1 MDFLAVRPDVTSVF
15 LVLVFAGD
23 VGSCSGIHLIVEFIT
38 DIIHITPYLQAEVVR
53 NVQIGSGRCHSAI
66 TLVATEHAV
75 FQPVGILSPFT
86 DGTISIL
93 FNPVLCHHIA
103 VGIPRFKVFS
113 VSAHVYA
120 TWETVQ
126 ADQRIQIIAAGSRG
140 VLDGLGH

>member
-1 MDFLAVRPDVTSVF
+1 MCR
-15 LVLVFAGD
+15 LV
-23 VGSCSGIHLIVEFIT
+23 
-38 DIIHITPYLQAEVVR
+38 
-53 NVQIGSGRCHSAI
+53 SGRCHSAI
-66 TLVATEHAV
+66 TLVATEHAF

-126 ADQRIQIIAAGSRG
+126 ADQRIQIIAAGSREFLTVWVISVAMPSSFSLLLKRLAVSCRFRLFFCSLLLSTIPLAV
-140 VLDGLGH
+140 VLAYEK